1 MAAYEDELE
10 ERGGKKSGTEG
21 WAWLRKVIDRVCRR
35 NWMATAISD
44 AEGWCVKM
52 MS

>member
-1 MAAYEDELE
+1 MAAYEDEFG
-10 ERGGKKSGTEG
+10 ERGGRKSGTDG
-21 WAWLRKVIDRVCRR
+21 WAWLRKVIVRVCRR

-44 AEGWCVKM
+44 AEGWCVNT